1 MYICLCLSPFLFY
14 TKYKRAKKPSQ
25 YCTFHIIC
33 LSFMCDKGM
42 RTLGFL
48 MNRDLSGYVSWL
60 MSIGSNP
67 WGQICTFAMIL
78 SSYVILEL
86 AVAFMT
92 TICLLVEWMG
102 KEEIKI
108 KHLIWEREKCKR
120 CVRVKLSM
128 WSVVCRWGERAK
140 KKRANF
146 LPFGKP
152 TPMFT
157 WIRAG
162 QHLMLNRIGFLFNF
176 VEDKLRVFWLFVN
189 LTSRCLIR

>member
-48 MNRDLSGYVSWL
+48 MNRDLSGYVSWASEATHEAKYVPL
-60 MSIGSNP
+60 QWFYSH
-67 WGQICTFAMIL
+67 
-78 SSYVILEL
+78 VILEL

-92 TICLLVEWMG
+92 TICLLVESIG

-140 KKRANF
+140 KKRAKLISF
-146 LPFGKP
+146 LSGNPH
-152 TPMFT
+152 
-157 WIRAG
+157 
-162 QHLMLNRIGFLFNF
+162 QC
-176 VEDKLRVFWLFVN
+176 
-189 LTSRCLIR
+189 SRE